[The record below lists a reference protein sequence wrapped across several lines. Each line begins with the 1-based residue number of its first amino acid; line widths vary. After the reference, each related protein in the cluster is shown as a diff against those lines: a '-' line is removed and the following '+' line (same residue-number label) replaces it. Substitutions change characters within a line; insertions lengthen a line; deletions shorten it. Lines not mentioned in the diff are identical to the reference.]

1 MIKRKLL
8 PELIDH
14 LPQKEMSLIIGP
26 RQAGKT
32 TLMEMLKAHL
42 EIKGERTLF
51 LNLDI
56 EWDRPHFESQASLL
70 KKIELE
76 LGQQRG
82 YVFIDEIQRKDDA
95 GLFLKGLYDL
105 KLPYK
110 FILSGSG
117 SLELKQKIHESLV
130 GRKRLFELSTI
141 TLGEFINHKTEYR
154 YEEKLVDFLA
164 MEKDRA
170 QQLLNEYMKFG
181 GYPRV
186 IMAAEQREKL
196 RLIDE
201 IYRSVLEKDIAYLL
215 KLDKPDVFSSLIK
228 ILAAQIGQ
236 LMNYSELASTLNVS
250 FPTVKNYLWYAQK
263 IFIVDL
269 IAPYARNVRK
279 EISKSPVPYFW
290 DLGFR
295 NYSLGLFGH
304 LESPVEGGFVF
315 ENLVFLLLR
324 QKLRLKAAKLNFWRT
339 KDKAEVDFVIEAG
352 KNLIPVEVKYKHLK
366 QDKVPASLRRFIDRY
381 KPKRAYVINLNFSKT
396 LDISGTTLSFLPV
409 YELLRQTTILNDRKQ
424 NGKNVLCI

>member
-1 MIKRKLL
+1 MIKRKLF

-14 LPQKEMSLIIGP
+14 LSHKEMSLIIGP

-32 TLMEMLKAHL
+32 TLMEMLKEHL
-42 EIKGERTLF
+42 DTGGERTLF

-56 EWDRPHFESQASLL
+56 EWDRPHFESQAALI

-76 LGQQRG
+76 LGKEQG

-95 GLFLKGLYDL
+95 GLFLKGLFDL

-117 SLELKQKIHESLV
+117 SLELKQKIQESLV

-141 TLGEFINHKTEYR
+141 TLEEFINHKTDYR
-154 YEEKLVDFLA
+154 YEENLADFLA
-164 MEKDRA
+164 IEKDRA
-170 QQLLNEYMKFG
+170 QQLLTEYMKFG
-181 GYPRV
+181 GYPRIV
-186 IMAAEQREKL
+186 MAAEQREKL

-201 IYRSVLEKDIAYLL
+201 IYRSILEKDIVYLL
-215 KLDKPDVFSSLIK
+215 KLDKPDVFSALIK
-228 ILAAQIGQ
+228 ILASQVGQ

-250 FPTVKNYLWYAQK
+250 FPTIKKYLWYAQK
-263 IFIVDL
+263 IFIVEL
-269 IAPYARNVRK
+269 MAPYARNVRK

-304 LESPVEGGFVF
+304 LESPIEGGFVF

-324 QKLRLKAAKLNFWRT
+324 QKLRFKAAKLNFWRT

-352 KNLIPVEVKYKHLK
+352 KRLIPVEVKYKHLK
-366 QDKVPASLRRFIDRY
+366 QDKVPVSLRRFIDRY
-381 KPKRAYVINLNFSKT
+381 KPERAYVINLDFTKT

-409 YELLRQTTILNDRKQ
+409 RELLRQDTIL
-424 NGKNVLCI
+424 

>member
-1 MIKRKLL
+1 MIKRKLFS
-8 PELIDH
+8 ELVDH

-32 TLMEMLKAHL
+32 TLMEMLQEHL
-42 EIKGERTLF
+42 DNRGERTLF

-56 EWDRPHFESQASLL
+56 EWDRPHFESQAALL
-70 KKIELE
+70 RKVELE
-76 LGQQRG
+76 LGQQHG

-141 TLGEFINHKTEYR
+141 TLEEFINHRTDYR
-154 YEEKLVDFLA
+154 YEENLADFMA
-164 MEKDRA
+164 IEKGRA
-170 QQLLNEYMKFG
+170 QQLLIEYMTFG

-186 IMAAEQREKL
+186 VMAVEQGEKL

-201 IYRSVLEKDIAYLL
+201 IYRSILEKDIAYLL
-215 KLDKPDVFSSLIK
+215 KLDKPDAFSAMIK
-228 ILAAQIGQ
+228 ILAGQVGQ

-250 FPTVKNYLWYAQK
+250 FPTVKKYLWYAQK
-263 IFIVDL
+263 IFIVEL
-269 IAPYARNVRK
+269 MAPYARNVRK

-304 LESPVEGGFVF
+304 LESPTEGGFVF

-324 QKLRLKAAKLNFWRT
+324 QKLRFKAAKLNFWRT

-352 KNLIPVEVKYKHLK
+352 QRLIPVEVKYQHLK
-366 QDKVPASLRRFIDRY
+366 QDKVPASLRRFIHRY
-381 KPKRAYVINLNFSKT
+381 NPERAYIINLNLNKT
-396 LDISGTTLSFLPV
+396 LDLSGTALSFLPV
-409 YELLRQTTILNDRKQ
+409 HELLRQTSI
-424 NGKNVLCI
+424 I

>member
-1 MIKRKLL
+1 MIKRKLFADL
-8 PELIDH
+8 VDH

-32 TLMEMLKAHL
+32 TLMEMLKEHL
-42 EIKGERTLF
+42 DNRGERTLF

-56 EWDRPHFESQASLL
+56 EWDRPHFESQAALL

-76 LGQQRG
+76 LGRQRG

-95 GLFLKGLYDL
+95 GLFLKGLFDL

-110 FILSGSG
+110 FIISGSG

-130 GRKRLFELSTI
+130 GRKRLFELSTV
-141 TLGEFINHKTEYR
+141 TLGEFINHRTDYR
-154 YEEKLVDFLA
+154 YEENLADFLA
-164 MEKDRA
+164 IETDRA
-170 QQLLNEYMKFG
+170 QQLLSEYMQFG
-181 GYPRV
+181 GYPRIV
-186 IMAAEQREKL
+186 MVAEQREKL

-201 IYRSVLEKDIAYLL
+201 IYRSILEKDIAYLL
-215 KLDKPDVFSSLIK
+215 KLDKPDVFSALIK
-228 ILAAQIGQ
+228 MLAGQVGQ
-236 LMNYSELASTLNVS
+236 LMNYTELASTLNVS
-250 FPTVKNYLWYAQK
+250 FATVKNYLWYAQK
-263 IFIVDL
+263 IFLVEL

-290 DLGFR
+290 DLGLR

-304 LESPVEGGFVF
+304 LESPFEKGFVF

-324 QKLRLKAAKLNFWRT
+324 QKLRFKAAKLNYWRT

-352 KNLIPVEVKYKHLK
+352 KRLIPVEVKYKHLK
-366 QDKVPASLRRFIDRY
+366 RDKVPASLRSFIAKY
-381 KPKRAYVINLNFSKT
+381 NPEKAYIINLDLNKT
-396 LDISGTTLSFLPV
+396 LKIKKTTLCFLPFH
-409 YELLRQTTILNDRKQ
+409 ELLRQTT
-424 NGKNVLCI
+424 VL

>member
-1 MIKRKLL
+1 MIKRKLF
-8 PELIDH
+8 PELMDH
-14 LPQKEMSLIIGP
+14 LTHKEMSLIIGP

-32 TLMEMLKAHL
+32 TLMEMLKEHL
-42 EIKGERTLF
+42 DNSGERTLF

-56 EWDRPHFESQASLL
+56 EWDRPHFESQAALL

-76 LGQQRG
+76 LGRQQG
-82 YVFIDEIQRKDDA
+82 FVFMDEIQRKEDA
-95 GLFLKGLYDL
+95 GRFLKGLFDL

-141 TLGEFINHKTEYR
+141 TFEEFINHRTDYR
-154 YEEKLVDFLA
+154 YEENLADF
-164 MEKDRA
+164 MEIEKERA
-170 QQLLNEYMKFG
+170 QQLLTEYMQFG
-181 GYPRV
+181 GYPRIV
-186 IMAAEQREKL
+186 MAAEQGEKL
-196 RLIDE
+196 RLVDE
-201 IYRSVLEKDIAYLL
+201 IYRSILEKDIAYLL
-215 KLDKPDVFSSLIK
+215 KLDKPDVFSALIK
-228 ILAAQIGQ
+228 VLAGQVGQ

-250 FPTVKNYLWYAQK
+250 FPTVKKYLWYAQK
-263 IFIVDL
+263 IFIVEL

-295 NYSLGLFGH
+295 NYSLGLFGR
-304 LESPVEGGFVF
+304 LESPIESGFVF
-315 ENLVFLLLR
+315 ENFVFLLLR

-352 KNLIPVEVKYKHLK
+352 QQLIPAEVKYKHLK
-366 QDKVPASLRRFIDRY
+366 QDKVPASLRRFIARY
-381 KPKRAYVINLNFSKT
+381 KPERAYVINLSFSKT
-396 LDISGTTLSFLPV
+396 LNISGTTLSFVPIH
-409 YELLRQTTILNDRKQ
+409 ELLRHTTIL
-424 NGKNVLCI
+424 

>member
-1 MIKRKLL
+1 MIKRKLF

-14 LPQKEMSLIIGP
+14 LSHKEMSLIIGP

-32 TLMEMLKAHL
+32 TLMEMLKEHL
-42 EIKGERTLF
+42 DTGGERTLF

-56 EWDRPHFESQASLL
+56 EWDRPHFESQAALI

-76 LGQQRG
+76 LGKEQG

-95 GLFLKGLYDL
+95 GLFLKGLFDL

-117 SLELKQKIHESLV
+117 SLELKQKIQESLV

-141 TLGEFINHKTEYR
+141 TLEEFINHKTDYR
-154 YEEKLVDFLA
+154 YEENLADFLA
-164 MEKDRA
+164 IEKDRA
-170 QQLLNEYMKFG
+170 QQLLTEYMKFG
-181 GYPRV
+181 GYPRIV
-186 IMAAEQREKL
+186 MAAEQREKL

-201 IYRSVLEKDIAYLL
+201 IYRSILEKDIVYLL
-215 KLDKPDVFSSLIK
+215 KLDKPDVFSALIK
-228 ILAAQIGQ
+228 ILASQVGQ

-250 FPTVKNYLWYAQK
+250 FPTIKKYLWYAQK
-263 IFIVDL
+263 IFIVEL
-269 IAPYARNVRK
+269 MAPYARNVRK

-290 DLGFR
+290 DLGLR

-304 LESPVEGGFVF
+304 LESPIEGGFVF

-324 QKLRLKAAKLNFWRT
+324 QKLRFKAAKLNFWRT

-352 KNLIPVEVKYKHLK
+352 KRLIPVEVKYKHLK
-366 QDKVPASLRRFIDRY
+366 QDKVPVSLRRFIDRY
-381 KPKRAYVINLNFSKT
+381 KPERAYVINLDFTKT

-409 YELLRQTTILNDRKQ
+409 RELLRQDTIL
-424 NGKNVLCI
+424 